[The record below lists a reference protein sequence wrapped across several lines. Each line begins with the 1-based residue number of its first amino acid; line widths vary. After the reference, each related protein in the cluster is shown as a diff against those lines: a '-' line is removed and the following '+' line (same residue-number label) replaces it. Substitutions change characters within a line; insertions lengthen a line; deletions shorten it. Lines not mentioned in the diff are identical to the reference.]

1 LQAVT
6 NSLNIKG
13 NMSNKKRPL
22 KVKEPIKIRFKTL
35 KNGNKSIYL
44 AFWNATTN
52 KWEYEFLKNLY
63 IVPELTPIDKSE
75 NKRVLALA
83 NTIKAQKVVELQS
96 ATHGFKNSGIR
107 AQMNVVEYIARL
119 AQKKRVA
126 GSKRGIWHNY
136 NALARHVEDYS
147 GAKTTFKKI
156 DKAYCLGFIEHIKA
170 AASWYD
176 STKPLGDNTKHSYIK
191 LFTTV
196 LNAAVTDDIL
206 TSNPLNHIK
215 SELKPKKKR
224 TERCFLTIDEVR
236 ALARTECYTPEV
248 KRAFLFSCFSGLRFS
263 DVAALTWQKIETGNN
278 GDRYIKYTQKKTDK
292 PEYLPLNTEALK
304 FIGER
309 GTATD
314 TDKVFARLPQ
324 NKYCNI
330 VLNEWTGAAGITTK
344 HVTFHVAR
352 HTAATMILSLGGAIE
367 TVSKILGHS
376 EIRTTQIYA
385 KILDKNVSE
394 AVHRLD
400 GITD

>member
-1 LQAVT
+1 
-6 NSLNIKG
+6 
-13 NMSNKKRPL
+13 MSNKKRLL
-22 KVKEPIKIRFKTL
+22 KVKEPIKIRFKAL
-35 KNGNKSIYL
+35 ANGNKSIYL
-44 AFWNATTN
+44 AYWNATTN

-63 IVPELTPIDKSE
+63 IVPELTPIDKAE
-75 NKRVLALA
+75 NRRVLALA
-83 NTIKAQKVVELQS
+83 ATIKAQKVVELQS
-96 ATHGFKNSGIR
+96 STHGFKNSGIR
-107 AQMNVVEYIARL
+107 AKMNVVEYISRL
-119 AQKKRVA
+119 AQKKRVV

-136 NALARHVEDYS
+136 NALARHVENYS

-215 SELKPKKKR
+215 PELKPKKKR

-309 GTATD
+309 GTAAD
-314 TDKVFARLPQ
+314 LDKVFAKLPQ

-330 VLNEWTGAAGITTK
+330 VLKEWAGAAGITTK